1 MKQKAIFAALLLCMA
16 VMLLAMPALA
26 QHQRVGAIAGAELLI
41 PVGARDLALGGA
53 SLATTQG

>member
-26 QHQRVGAIAGAELLI
+26 NISV
-41 PVGARDLALGGA
+41 LGQ
-53 SLATTQG
+53 SPEPSC